1 MRSLAL
7 CLCALS
13 FATLAQPVLPKVVP
27 HAPTSYRDVAK
38 YLNAGGSFYTYMSTE
53 QWGAKLDQFADKLWG
68 GIVENLAGEEQVGAQ
83 VVLHFVHSLINDSG
97 LRAARGVGMSS
108 VPEGNGMYQNR
119 AVVLHV
125 MPGPPQG
132 LFWDTSIGRNGKLK
146 MLDCVPEDA
155 VMAASGP
162 SNPTPVWNWVKKTIA
177 TSDFEPLVSGFNQAI
192 AMSGGQGIDLDQW
205 VASIGPGAGF
215 VVTVSQDENVLVPL
229 PNGPQLEVPQM
240 AAALLVEVKD
250 DTIFQFVDAMLQAM
264 PNVTRT
270 DDGDLRMRSVQVP
283 VPIPIRFKPTIARFG
298 PYLVLAT
305 NDTIVQAMDSCRRG
319 ESPTI
324 TKTAEFQTMA
334 RGLPTEAMGFS
345 YVSERFGDTIT
356 GLVEAAM
363 AADPDTKAMAE
374 FMGKMKGQASYGVS
388 VKMPDAIVS
397 ISRTNFDLGEALITQ
412 IAAMPAALVGGGML
426 AWYAQVA
433 HRGRAPA
440 ASDIGNLKQI
450 GLGMMMYSMDHDD
463 KFPDDL
469 GEIWPYI
476 NDGKVFVSPAGK
488 TPPPANAAEVRA
500 GRCDYLYFGKGKKE
514 AEIQKPTQTP
524 LACTKPGLLKEGV
537 NVLYCDGHAA
547 WSRVVEGD
555 LKKLIEAAG
564 QPAP

>member
-1 MRSLAL
+1 
-7 CLCALS
+7 
-13 FATLAQPVLPKVVP
+13 
-27 HAPTSYRDVAK
+27 
-38 YLNAGGSFYTYMSTE
+38 
-53 QWGAKLDQFADKLWG
+53 
-68 GIVENLAGEEQVGAQ
+68 
-83 VVLHFVHSLINDSG
+83 
-97 LRAARGVGMSS
+97 
-108 VPEGNGMYQNR
+108 
-119 AVVLHV
+119 
-125 MPGPPQG
+125 
-132 LFWDTSIGRNGKLK
+132 
-146 MLDCVPEDA
+146 
-155 VMAASGP
+155 
-162 SNPTPVWNWVKKTIA
+162 
-177 TSDFEPLVSGFNQAI
+177 
-192 AMSGGQGIDLDQW
+192 W

-215 VVTVSQDENVLVPL
+215 VVTVSHDENVLVPL
-229 PNGPQLEVPQM
+229 PNGPQLEVPQT

-250 DTIFQFVDAMLQAM
+250 DTIFQYVDGMLQAM

-283 VPIPIRFKPTIARFG
+283 VPVPIRFKPTIARFG

-476 NDGKVFVSPAGK
+476 NDGKVFVSPAGN

-500 GRCDYLYFGKGKKE
+500 GKCDYLYFGKGKKE
-514 AEIQKPTQTP
+514 TEIQKPSLTP
-524 LACTKPGLLKEGV
+524 LACTKPGLLAEGV

-547 WSRVVEGD
+547 RSRVVKDD
-555 LKKLIEAAG
+555 LKKLIDAAG